1 MYLYSKEQYKI
12 ILFLIIMHIKILLS
26 KAQKCYSIYNCKKSP
41 ELDICEI
48 CLKGYSLNKTKNKC
62 IKSPFPLSITFPKVS
77 VFKLSEKYFSKI
89 NASSALKP
97 LDKNFNYSSIR
108 ININEIISYPKVY
121 DIIKVSNISSNY
133 IKKEDESIPIY
144 KHKQSINKTNSISI
158 NPKNLDNDFYFRIS
172 ICWIV
177 LIIVVLVILII
188 LYFSRKERERIK
200 CINDDLEE
208 ISRIVNIR

>member
-1 MYLYSKEQYKI
+1 MGTI
-12 ILFLIIMHIKILLS
+12 
-26 KAQKCYSIYNCKKSP
+26 
-41 ELDICEI
+41 
-48 CLKGYSLNKTKNKC
+48 
-62 IKSPFPLSITFPKVS
+62 
-77 VFKLSEKYFSKI
+77 
-89 NASSALKP
+89 
-97 LDKNFNYSSIR
+97 FNYSYIR

-121 DIIKVSNISSNY
+121 DIIKVSNISLNY

-144 KHKQSINKTNSISI
+144 NKHKQSINKINSISI
-158 NPKNLDNDFYFRIS
+158 NPKYLDNDFYFRII

-188 LYFSRKERERIK
+188 LYFWRKERERIE